1 MLINNTMRYGT
12 DSFALLKQSMLTAKT
27 PFDATNYTSVEGFT
41 ISGTEP
47 TGTLRR
53 IIFKIDD
60 TLYYFV
66 GATLTAYPF
75 SGAEA
80 DILEYGNTVDELLA
94 VTDIPGFVG
103 KKIYPIIVL
112 QAPYDAPALPS
123 IKIGLKMRSNTAVY
137 EKTIETPEYQ
147 LAADGGAT
155 PRIADIVES
164 VSTTGNGS
172 VTIRVKLLKEAD
184 ESSGTDDSTSGE
196 TSATGEATWT
206 DWLALSDATNVK
218 ATAVQFKF
226 VYKVTTTDGS
236 DSAKVNSITIRHN
249 MGAAVVSGD
258 FADIYSV
265 VQNYQTDLQTCRLV
279 IRHKRLIDSEIHA
292 YINFMAPPK
301 KRERIHLGIADGTV
315 QQLTLGVNGVK
326 DEGID
331 QNTIKLYVDGQA
343 VTEFDYNVE
352 VSEVTVNTN
361 AGAVV
366 TASYEYGH
374 GKEEWLEMEQL
385 GDTQPYQ
392 DDTYMTLF
400 GYTLPDSQTTDMSKS
415 NIRIRLHRPTGRISN
430 ELLGVATGYMQQF
443 VLPHAAKQETIELDA
458 DWTYDPANQILTLV
472 APKNTE
478 IYISYDYQGENITV
492 DSFSAAWIA
501 AV

>member
-1 MLINNTMRYGT
+1 MLVNNTMRYGT
-12 DSFALLKQSMLTAKT
+12 DSFELLKQGMLVAKT
-27 PFDATNYTSVEGFT
+27 PFDATNQSSVEGFT
-41 ISGTEP
+41 ISGAEP
-47 TGTLRR
+47 TGTYRR
-53 IIFKIDD
+53 IIFKVDN

-66 GATLTAYPF
+66 DNTLTAYPF
-75 SGAEA
+75 AGAVG
-80 DILEYGNTVDELLA
+80 DVIEYGNTVDELLA
-94 VTDIPGFVG
+94 VTDIPNFVG
-103 KKIYPIIVL
+103 KKIYPIIAL
-112 QAPYDAPALPS
+112 QAPYDAPALPT

-147 LAADGGAT
+147 LAADGSAT

-172 VTIRVKLLKEAD
+172 VTIRVKLLKEAED
-184 ESSGTDDSTSGE
+184 ADSTSDDSTTE
-196 TSATGEATWT
+196 TTGEATWT
-206 DWLALSDATNVK
+206 DWLPLSDATNVK
-218 ATAVQFKF
+218 ASAVQFKF

-279 IRHKRLIDSEIHA
+279 IRHKQLIDSEIRA

-315 QQLTLGVNGVK
+315 QQLPLGVNGVK
-326 DEGID
+326 DTGID
-331 QNTIKLYVDGQA
+331 QNTLKIYIDGQPLN
-343 VTEFDYNVE
+343 EFDYNVE

-361 AGAVV
+361 AGSVV

-374 GKEEWLEMEQL
+374 GKETWLEMEQL

-400 GYTLPDSQTTDMSKS
+400 GYTLPDSETVDKSKS
-415 NIRIRLHRPTGRISN
+415 NIRIRLHRPTGRVSN

-443 VLPHAAKQETIELDA
+443 VLPHAAKQESIELDT
-458 DWTYDPANQILTLV
+458 DWSYEPENKILTLV

-492 DSFSAAWIA
+492 DSFSAAWVA

>member
-1 MLINNTMRYGT
+1 MLQSNTMRFGT
-12 DSFALLKQSMLTAKT
+12 DLFALQKQSMLTAKT
-27 PFDATNYTSVEGFT
+27 PFDATNYTSVEGFL

-47 TGTLRR
+47 TGTYRR
-53 IIFKIDD
+53 IIFKVDD
-60 TLYYFV
+60 ALYYFV
-66 GATLTAYPF
+66 DNTLTAYPF

-112 QAPYDAPALPS
+112 QAPYDAPALPT

-147 LAADGGAT
+147 LAADGAGT

-184 ESSGTDDSTSGE
+184 ETSDTAGDDSTTE
-196 TSATGEATWT
+196 TTGEATWT
-206 DWLALSDATNVK
+206 DWLPLSDATNVK
-218 ATAVQFKF
+218 ASAVQFKF

-236 DSAKVNSITIRHN
+236 DSAMVNSITIRHN

-279 IRHKRLIDSEIHA
+279 IRHKQLIDSEIRA

-315 QQLTLGVNGVK
+315 QQLPLGVNGVK

-331 QNTIKLYVDGQA
+331 QNTLKIYVDGQA

-374 GKEEWLEMEQL
+374 GKETWLEMEQL

-400 GYTLPDSQTTDMSKS
+400 GYTLPDSETVDKSKS

-492 DSFSAAWIA
+492 DSFSAAWVA